1 MSHELTN
8 TEHLQAHRPY
18 ALSVLCIIGFVL
30 SVAAIIQNSIG
41 FIKSDTEVAHILAGT
56 EKTQLKN
63 LFSFNKAA
71 VNSPIAI
78 SNMTTE
84 NFEKFSIGGIV
95 AALLCLIGVILM
107 WLLKRSGFYSFVL
120 GTFFNLI
127 THFLLFGDNI
137 GAMGLSLIWAF
148 VGLALAIL
156 YSKHLSE
163 MDPES

>member
-1 MSHELTN
+1 MPQEVTNAQQLHTNRPLFLT
-8 TEHLQAHRPY
+8 
-18 ALSVLCIIGFVL
+18 VLCILGFIGSIASIVQNGIGFFRSEAEV
-30 SVAAIIQNSIG
+30 IQIQS
-41 FIKSDTEVAHILAGT
+41 GT

-63 LFSFNKAA
+63 LFSFDKAT
-71 VNSPIAI
+71 VNAPMAI
-78 SNMTTE
+78 SNLTPE

-95 AALLCLIGVILM
+95 AALLCLIGVVLM

-148 VGLALAIL
+148 FGLVLVL
-156 YSKHLSE
+156 LFSKFLNNMS
-163 MDPES
+163 MD